1 MIKGIAFISRKAGM
15 AVEEFHRYW
24 RDDHAPLALKMK
36 TLRRYVQ
43 SHRSTHDFPGFENCP
58 YGGAAE
64 IWYDDLETLFSLSNA
79 PVYADHAQADEPKFI
94 DIDSVAFLAT
104 REKVFIEGPT
114 IDKDTPLIK
123 AIFLL
128 HRRPDMSVA

>member
-36 TLRRYVQ
+36 TLRRHVQ

-64 IWYDDLETLFSLSNA
+64 IWYDDLETLFSLSND
-79 PVYADHAQADEPKFI
+79 PDYADHA
-94 DIDSVAFLAT
+94 
-104 REKVFIEGPT
+104 
-114 IDKDTPLIK
+114 
-123 AIFLL
+123 
-128 HRRPDMSVA
+128 